1 MLPVARTCDLLEQL
15 CGVRPTEAS
24 VINWNAEAAA
34 QLQPDYERI
43 GQSLLQSPVLGADE
57 SGMRADGSAWLHVLV
72 NERLTWLG
80 VHRKRGRQAFEDFGL
95 LPQYRGT
102 LVHDGLASYQRYG
115 CRHALCN
122 AHHLRQLKFEQ
133 EVNRQRWA
141 QKMSALLLKALD
153 EKRQQPQGRLSEP
166 RLEALRSEYRQ
177 LLQIAQRLNPPHP
190 PDGSPGR
197 TRQTST
203 VNLLSRLDKYQEQVL
218 RFLSD
223 PQVPFT
229 NNDSEREVRMPK
241 VKLKIMGAFR
251 SWEGAQSF
259 AILRAC
265 CSSLQK
271 QRQPLLSALEG
282 MFRGEPLPLDFSV

>member
-1 MLPVARTCDLLEQL
+1 
-15 CGVRPTEAS
+15 
-24 VINWNAEAAA
+24 
-34 QLQPDYERI
+34 
-43 GQSLLQSPVLGADE
+43 
-57 SGMRADGSAWLHVLV
+57 
-72 NERLTWLG
+72 LG
-80 VHRKRGRQAFEDFGL
+80 VHRKRGREDFEDFGVL
-95 LPQYRGT
+95 SEYQGT

-133 EVNRQRWA
+133 EVNRQPWA
-141 QKMSALLLKALD
+141 HQMSAL
-153 EKRQQPQGRLSEP
+153 

-177 LLQIAQRLNPPHP
+177 LLQTAQRLNSPHP
-190 PDGSPGR
+190 PDGSPDR
-197 TRQTST
+197 TQQTST
-203 VNLLSRLDKYQEQVL
+203 VNLLSRLDKHQEQVL
-218 RFLSD
+218 RSLSD
-223 PQVPFT
+223 PQAPFT

-241 VKLKIMGAFR
+241 VKLKTMGAFR